1 MRCGWESGRR
11 ATPGWVLFNT
21 PRHAPSPGG
30 AQLGHLAWT
39 DRTKVL
45 EWLNHHPSSVHGDA
59 AIIIAR
65 AEREARRRA
74 REGAWAEARD
84 TLQRYGR
91 RWETRWSA
99 HASDEFVLREV
110 LPNLARLLSKNER
123 HVQPG
128 DHLQLVGQELISL
141 LEPDALEAIS
151 EWAVEVGEQ
160 EHHRIWQEIIEYTR
174 TRGRELMREGK
185 LPTDESGR
193 SRSQFTA
200 KAAQLTRLL
209 IREFDSRARLAS

>member
-1 MRCGWESGRR
+1 M
-11 ATPGWVLFNT
+11 
-21 PRHAPSPGG
+21 
-30 AQLGHLAWT
+30 GHLAWT

-45 EWLNHHPSSVHGDA
+45 DWLYHHPSAVHGDA
-59 AIIIAR
+59 AVIIAR

-110 LPNLARLLSKNER
+110 LPNLARVLSQNEK
-123 HVQPG
+123 HVKPG
-128 DHLQLVGQELISL
+128 DHLELVGQELMGL
-141 LEPDALEAIS
+141 LEPEALEAIS
-151 EWAVEVGEQ
+151 EWAVEVGER

-174 TRGRELMREGK
+174 KRGRELMRDGK
-185 LPTDESGR
+185 LPVDEGSGGA
-193 SRSQFTA
+193 SHFTA
-200 KAAQLTRLL
+200 KAAQIARLL
-209 IREFDSRARLAS
+209 SREFDSRSRVAR